1 MKYWIDTEFI
11 AKPFAIDLVSIGLVA
26 EDGREFYAESSE
38 VDWSKPSPWMLE
50 NVRPAARGQGREP
63 RGDQLRAPILHR
75 SRRASRVL
83 GLLPGLIWPVCI
95 SHVSRSA
102 PSLSLLSLPA
112 APSP

>member
-26 EDGREFYAESSE
+26 EDGREFYADSSE
-38 VDWSKPSPWMLE
+38 VDWSKPSPWTLE
-50 NVRPAARGQGREP
+50 DVRPQLQSKGVSLEEISYALP
-63 RGDQLRAPILHR
+63 RLQR

-83 GLLPGLIWPVCI
+83 GLFPGLIWPVCT